1 MSNRSRGRSWCVLH
15 FIFISVVVCLISS
28 AQALGQG
35 FEVVGTRAL
44 GMAGAFVAVAD
55 DATAVYWNPAG
66 LATGEFFSIVG
77 DRQTTEALPKSDEM
91 LQAGYQSSTTIT
103 AIGTPPLGLSYY
115 RLNASEL
122 VSLRSNDFEVESERG
137 QSGTSDIHISSL
149 ITDHVGVSLV
159 QSLSEGVAVGATF
172 RFVNGSAG
180 SLKSRRTR
188 DLSEE
193 LDKSGISER
202 RSRNVFDI
210 DLGAMLAFGKFRAG
224 LVVRNLGEPSFEA
237 PDGSQFQLKR
247 VMRAGLAVM
256 PNDLLT
262 LAIDVDLNRNVDVL
276 GERRS
281 VSIGAERWW
290 LDKRIAFRSGLRAN
304 TIGPSRVVPSMGFSV
319 RASSRVAID
328 GQITR
333 GRDGVDR
340 GWGIAARAQF

>member
-1 MSNRSRGRSWCVLH
+1 MSNKVRWRSWGVIY
-15 FIFISVVVCLISS
+15 FIFISVVVCLISP
-28 AQALGQG
+28 AQVRGQG
-35 FEVVGTRAL
+35 FEVVGARAL

-66 LATGEFFSIVG
+66 LATGAFFSIVG
-77 DRQTTEALPKSDEM
+77 DRQTTEAVPKSDEM

-115 RLNASEL
+115 RLNSSEL
-122 VSLRSNDFEVESERG
+122 VSLGSNDFEVEPELG
-137 QSGTSDIHISSL
+137 QSGSSDIHVSSL
-149 ITDHVGVSLV
+149 VTNHVGVSLV
-159 QSLSEGVAVGATF
+159 QSLLEGVTVGATF
-172 RFVNGSAG
+172 RFVSGSAG
-180 SLKSRRTR
+180 SVKRSRAR

-193 LDKSGISER
+193 LDKSGISEW

-210 DLGAMLAFGKFRAG
+210 DLGAMLAFGKFRTG

-262 LAIDVDLNRNVDVL
+262 LAVDVDLNRTVNVL
-276 GERRS
+276 GERQN

-290 LDKRIAFRSGLRAN
+290 LDKRVAFRSGLRAN
-304 TIGPSRVVPSMGFSV
+304 TIGPSRLVPSVGFGV
-319 RASSRVAID
+319 RTSSRVVID